1 MKQKMISIYLPERY
15 IEDLDVLVKKKM
27 YPSRSAAIRTAVRDL
42 IRKELWLREEKRWVL
57 EEGDE

>member
-15 IEDLDVLVKKKM
+15 IEDLDILVKKKM

-42 IRKELWLREEKRWVL
+42 IRKELWLREERRWVL

>member
-42 IRKELWLREEKRWVL
+42 IRKELWLREEKRWVPV
-57 EEGDE
+57 EGDE